1 MRREVEAWIE
11 GYEGRS
17 GGIYK
22 SVRVLTSDPETEGL
36 RPPGIMYIPG
46 IFNNRNKIK
55 KKCILLQIN
64 LLRELTSDPE
74 TEGLNQAF
82 LTTGTM

>member
-46 IFNNRNKIK
+46 IFNNRNNVKALY
-55 KKCILLQIN
+55 CILLFYVS
-64 LLRELTSDPE
+64 LVLLTS
-74 TEGLNQAF
+74 F
-82 LTTGTM
+82 

>member
-46 IFNNRNKIK
+46 IFNNPSSTVYKYHSAHL
-55 KKCILLQIN
+55 CW
-64 LLRELTSDPE
+64 
-74 TEGLNQAF
+74 
-82 LTTGTM
+82 TG

>member
-1 MRREVEAWIE
+1 MRREVEAWVE

-17 GGIYK
+17 GGIY
-22 SVRVLTSDPETEGL
+22 VRVLTSDPETEGL

-55 KKCILLQIN
+55 KMFT
-64 LLRELTSDPE
+64 TSDKSVKRVDFRPRD
-74 TEGLNQAF
+74 
-82 LTTGTM
+82 

>member
-36 RPPGIMYIPG
+36 
-46 IFNNRNKIK
+46 
-55 KKCILLQIN
+55 
-64 LLRELTSDPE
+64 
-74 TEGLNQAF
+74 NQAF